1 MDAIVW
7 IVLAVAVVLV
17 AGVVVIA
24 ARRRR
29 SAQLQER
36 FGPEYDRAVEQRD
49 DRREAESELAARAK
63 RRDSLDVRPL
73 EPDARERYATE
84 WQEIQKRFVDEPQEA
99 VREADQSISLVM
111 ADRGYP
117 VDDFEQR
124 ASDVSVDHPHV
135 VENYRAAHGIS
146 GRIDGDEGASTE
158 DLRQA
163 MVHYRALFEELLAD
177 GRETDEVNENRR
189 VRS

>member
-49 DRREAESELAARAK
+49 DRR
-63 RRDSLDVRPL
+63 
-73 EPDARERYATE
+73 
-84 WQEIQKRFVDEPQEA
+84 
-99 VREADQSISLVM
+99 
-111 ADRGYP
+111 
-117 VDDFEQR
+117 
-124 ASDVSVDHPHV
+124 
-135 VENYRAAHGIS
+135 
-146 GRIDGDEGASTE
+146 
-158 DLRQA
+158 
-163 MVHYRALFEELLAD
+163 
-177 GRETDEVNENRR
+177 
-189 VRS
+189 